1 MDIICCKNRY
11 EILLR
16 LYHFIFLQQDF
27 YWCSL
32 LQFSNFIYRWFS
44 ISWPNHFPF
53 AMVGFLY
60 WPFLFFNFN
69 HSKLTQPSE
78 HTFYRAA
85 FDLLCFCFHICDA
98 MCARQILNLLE
109 LVTLTSTRNYL
120 LFAMGHIFC
129 QDFSFVSILI
139 LKVSPPSICYYFCAC
154 EIVWKL
160 CCIEK
165 SRPDDMHIYLFAIL
179 FSGHWYHSA
188 NVSLSRPIAEYV
200 SESVAD

>member
-44 ISWPNHFPF
+44 TSWPNHFPF

-69 HSKLTQPSE
+69 QRKLCQPSA
-78 HTFYRAA
+78 HSFYRAA
-85 FDLLCFCFHICDA
+85 FDLICFCFHICDA

-129 QDFSFVSILI
+129 QDFLFVSILI
-139 LKVSPPSICYYFCAC
+139 LKVSPPFHLLLLLCLWNCLKTLLH
-154 EIVWKL
+154 WKVS
-160 CCIEK
+160 
-165 SRPDDMHIYLFAIL
+165 SRWHAYIYIYLRFYFLATGTIL
-179 FSGHWYHSA
+179 PMFRFRDPSPSM
-188 NVSLSRPIAEYV
+188 
-200 SESVAD
+200 